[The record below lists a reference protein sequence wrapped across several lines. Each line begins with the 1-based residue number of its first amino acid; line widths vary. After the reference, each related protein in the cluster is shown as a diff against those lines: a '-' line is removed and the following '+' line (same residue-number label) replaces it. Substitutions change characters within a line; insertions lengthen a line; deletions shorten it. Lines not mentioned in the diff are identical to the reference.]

1 MQWGPIRLPRV
12 HKAGAAPPIEEVL
25 FSGSRPDPT
34 LHLRHALTCL
44 TETLTAVGR
53 PEFYSVLASELCPLF
68 GCARYLGMRYSPDCK
83 PVFLFNRSF
92 SHFAAEVYLDALYED
107 DPFYRMVRKRIPL
120 SVATLHSENGRRGAP
135 RYRAAL
141 MRHAHISDE
150 LAIVLPI
157 PGETSVAVCFNQA
170 DGCFG
175 DGVVAL
181 AEAIYP
187 VLKEA
192 NRLHIARVS
201 QDQIGAAKSVRLSE
215 ASRVPERQPRSQ
227 LFDQLC
233 RSHHL
238 SARERELLH
247 LTVAGLANR
256 HIACELHLALGTV
269 KNYKRRLYR
278 KLGVHSE
285 RKLVHMVANLP
296 PVEAGS
302 LGGKDNNN

>member
-1 MQWGPIRLPRV
+1 MQWVPISLPRV
-12 HKAGAAPPIEEVL
+12 HKAGTAPSIEEVL
-25 FSGSRPDPT
+25 FSGSRPEPNS
-34 LHLRHALTCL
+34 HLRHALTCL

-53 PEFYSVLASELCPLF
+53 PEFYRVLASALCPLF
-68 GCARYLGMRYSPDCK
+68 GCARYLGMRYGPDSK
-83 PVFLFNRSF
+83 PAFLFNRSF
-92 SHFAAEVYLDALYED
+92 SHLAAEVYLDTLYED

-120 SVATLHSENGRRGAP
+120 SVATLHSENGRCGAS

-141 MRHAHISDE
+141 MQHAHISDE

-157 PGETSVAVCFNQA
+157 PGETSIAVCFNQA
-170 DGCFG
+170 DSCFG

-201 QDQIGAAKSVRLSE
+201 QDETAAAKSVPLSE
-215 ASRVPERQPRSQ
+215 ALKAPERQPRSEH
-227 LFDQLC
+227 FDRLC
-233 RSHHL
+233 KSHHL

-256 HIACELHLALGTV
+256 HIAGELHLALGTV

-296 PVEAGS
+296 PIEAGS
-302 LGGKDNNN
+302 LGGKGNNN